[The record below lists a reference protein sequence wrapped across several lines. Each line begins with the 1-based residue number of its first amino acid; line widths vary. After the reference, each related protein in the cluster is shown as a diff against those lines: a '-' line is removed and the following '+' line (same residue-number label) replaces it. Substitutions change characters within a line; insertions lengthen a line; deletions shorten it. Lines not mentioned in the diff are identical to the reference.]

1 LSPELL
7 TRPTQSPIA
16 TEDRS
21 RAETEAL
28 IEEARQRHRRRRRR
42 LGLAAV
48 VVVGA
53 AVAAV
58 VYRGLVP
65 SDRSNVP
72 TSSTG
77 SLVAGTVLRLHLA
90 GFGTPLPT
98 ELDKGPCPQGR
109 TVIRIRSGAGA
120 PIGSQSGCVLSI
132 GKKTTS
138 NDDIVRITQTT
149 RETYALHDGTIV
161 SQETQT
167 IRFAADQRHTVA
179 TFRGRVLRGTGR
191 YAHTRGT
198 VSGGGRG
205 LDGKADWLM
214 NIHFH

>member
-7 TRPTQSPIA
+7 TRPTRSRVA
-16 TEDRS
+16 TEDLS

-28 IEEARQRHRRRRRR
+28 IEEARQRQRRRR

-48 VVVGA
+48 VVVAA

-58 VYRGLVP
+58 VYGGLVR
-65 SDRSNVP
+65 SDRPNP
-72 TSSTG
+72 PASSTG
-77 SLVAGTVLRLHLA
+77 SLVSGRVLRLHLA

-109 TVIRIRSGAGA
+109 TVIRVRSGAGA

-132 GKKTTS
+132 GKQTTS
-138 NDDIVRITQTT
+138 NDAIVRITQIA
-149 RETYALHDGTIV
+149 RETYVLPGGTIV
-161 SQETQT
+161 SEETQT

-179 TFRGRVLRGTGR
+179 TFSGRVLRGTGR
-191 YAHTRGT
+191 YARARGT
-198 VSGGGRG
+198 VFGGGRG
-205 LDGKADWLM
+205 FNGKADWLM
-214 NIHFH
+214 NIHFD

>member
-7 TRPTQSPIA
+7 TPPTRSPVA
-16 TEDRS
+16 TEDLS

-28 IEEARQRHRRRRRR
+28 IEEARQRQRRRR
-42 LGLAAV
+42 LGLAAAV
-48 VVVGA
+48 VVVAGT
-53 AVAAV
+53 VAAV
-58 VYRGLVP
+58 VYEGLVG
-65 SDRSNVP
+65 SDRSNAP
-72 TSSTG
+72 ASSNG
-77 SLVAGTVLRLHLA
+77 SLVSGTVLRLHLV

-98 ELDKGPCPQGR
+98 EIDKGLCPQGR

-138 NDDIVRITQTT
+138 NDDIVRITQTA

-161 SQETQT
+161 SVETQT

-179 TFRGRVLRGTGR
+179 TFHGRVLRGTGR
-191 YAHTRGT
+191 YAHARGT

-205 LDGKADWLM
+205 FDGKADWLM

>member
-1 LSPELL
+1 LAPELL
-7 TRPTQSPIA
+7 IRPTRSPVA
-16 TEDRS
+16 TSDPS
-21 RAETEAL
+21 RADTEAL
-28 IEEARQRHRRRRRR
+28 IEEARQRQRRRR

-48 VVVGA
+48 VVIVGA
-53 AVAAV
+53 LGAL
-58 VYRGLVP
+58 VYRGFVR
-65 SDRSNVP
+65 SDRSNAP

-77 SLVAGTVLRLHLA
+77 SLVSGPVLRLDLA

-98 ELDKGPCPQGR
+98 EIDKGPCPQGR

-138 NDDIVRITQTT
+138 NDDIVRITQTA
-149 RETYALHDGTIV
+149 RETYALPDGTIV
-161 SQETQT
+161 SEETQT

-191 YAHTRGT
+191 YARARGT